1 MLAGG
6 NSAHGVAGVRV
17 VEAVLGVEELEGAGD
32 CWEAGD
38 VNCEVGEEVGEG

>member
-1 MLAGG
+1 VFSGG
-6 NSAHGVAGVRV
+6 DPAHGVAGVGV

-38 VNCEVGEEVGEG
+38 VDCEVGEEVVY